1 MLLDIYV
8 QKWNDGTLRSHHI
21 VSSTAAPFYISTSN
35 AYRFQFLY
43 IFTTFLFFFFP
54 FLFFLTFS
62 CPPTPFVIANVMDVK
77 WYFIMVLFFKK
88 LNFIWGKIRTA
99 LRDTAPQ
106 IALRHCSKR
115 WWGKV
120 VKGNFMKS
128 RTYLTKSFS
137 AYHEEMMSL

>member
-1 MLLDIYV
+1 MFPQQL
-8 QKWNDGTLRSHHI
+8 HHFTFPPAMHTG
-21 VSSTAAPFYISTSN
+21 SNFSISLQH
-35 AYRFQFLY
+35 FF
-43 IFTTFLFFFFP
+43 FFFFP